1 MNKELLVQASIAAQ
15 PFQVGCKHCIFHALL
30 IMLEY
35 GGILYSHEKENIL
48 KKIQSFEVQAI
59 KIAFRLPHGL
69 QIHGAMNWSPL
80 IKSLKD

>member
-15 PFQVGCKHCIFHALL
+15 PFQVGCKHCILHALL

-48 KKIQSFEVQAI
+48 KKIQSVEIQAI
-59 KIAFRLPHGL
+59 NIAFRLPPW
-69 QIHGAMNWSPL
+69 ASNSWC
-80 IKSLKD
+80 

>member
-15 PFQVGCKHCIFHALL
+15 PFQVGCKHCILHALL

-48 KKIQSFEVQAI
+48 KKSNQLKFKQL
-59 KIAFRLPHGL
+59 KLPSDCHHGL
-69 QIHGAMNWSPL
+69 QIHGARTWSPL